1 MRRTIVTLATVVAVA
16 AGAATA
22 PGMTG
27 SAPAPKKIT
36 SKGVGQVKLGKRF
49 SKLREQGLVGR
60 LRVGCELAPDTR
72 TARLRAPLSGVVNFT
87 QSTPRR
93 ASNITIR
100 GGAEARG
107 VGIGDTIADIKAVF
121 PNRKVDHSQEDVF
134 GLTFV
139 HVPKR
144 NGVRIQFAV
153 DIDTKKITLIGV
165 PFIALCE

>member
-1 MRRTIVTLATVVAVA
+1 MRRTIVTLATIGAVA
-16 AGAATA
+16 AGAAVA
-22 PGMTG
+22 PAMTG

-49 SKLREQGLVGR
+49 AKLREQGLVGR
-60 LRVGCELAPDTR
+60 LRAGCELAPNTR
-72 TARLRAPLSGVVNFT
+72 TARLRAPLSGDVNFT
-87 QSTPRR
+87 QSNPRR
-93 ASNITIR
+93 ATDITIR

-107 VGIGDTIADIKAVF
+107 VGIGDRIADIKAAYRR
-121 PNRKVDHSQEDVF
+121 RKVDRSQEDVF

-139 HVPKR
+139 HVPNR

-153 DIDTKKITLIGV
+153 DVDTKKITLIGV